1 MRCLRVL
8 PMIQLMPAASSRR
21 SPDTTSPGGGPGKN
35 ERPHSI
41 AGNTPSATDRAPV
54 EGEGRCAGI
63 PVRIVHLSPPRRHLL
78 ESG

>member
-35 ERPHSI
+35 ERHSI